1 MKSWLYLALVA
12 LPLGG
17 CVLPPA
23 VSIASLAFD
32 VGSFA
37 ATGKSATDHVISGI
51 AGEDCR
57 MLGVFEGE
65 ICREEQEFEAAVANL
80 EPLRPL
86 PEETAAAGGTLLA
99 EGRRAPIAPL
109 PVEPTLDLQ
118 PQAPPLQLAA
128 AGPGSDASALT
139 GLHYL
144 AAGLPRQDAGM
155 ATATDTAAAA
165 LLTPRPAPGP
175 AVDAGDLLTAS
186 PAIEMPAARRAASNP
201 QARQMAALAPVA
213 EEVQPQ
219 GDVRGL
225 VYGEDGQV
233 LGIAYAFQNPL
244 AGMDGNRESLN
255 RHLSLIDR

>member
-86 PEETAAAGGTLLA
+86 PEETAAA
-99 EGRRAPIAPL
+99 
-109 PVEPTLDLQ
+109 
-118 PQAPPLQLAA
+118 
-128 AGPGSDASALT
+128 
-139 GLHYL
+139 
-144 AAGLPRQDAGM
+144 
-155 ATATDTAAAA
+155 
-165 LLTPRPAPGP
+165 
-175 AVDAGDLLTAS
+175 AVSVAVA
-186 PAIEMPAARRAASNP
+186 MPAS
-201 QARQMAALAPVA
+201 
-213 EEVQPQ
+213 
-219 GDVRGL
+219 
-225 VYGEDGQV
+225 
-233 LGIAYAFQNPL
+233 
-244 AGMDGNRESLN
+244 
-255 RHLSLIDR
+255 

>member
-65 ICREEQEFEAAVANL
+65 ICREEQEFEAAVASL

-86 PEETAAAGGTLLA
+86 PSEPAMDLEPQT
-99 EGRRAPIAPL
+99 API
-109 PVEPTLDLQ
+109 
-118 PQAPPLQLAA
+118 QLAA
-128 AGPGSDASALT
+128 AEPDSDVSPLT
-139 GLHYL
+139 GLDYIS
-144 AAGLPRQDAGM
+144 AGLSRPA
-155 ATATDTAAAA
+155 ASAAA
-165 LLTPRPAPGP
+165 LPTPRPAPEP
-175 AVDAGDLLTAS
+175 AM
-186 PAIEMPAARRAASNP
+186 EREAAKP
-201 QARQMAALAPVA
+201 EVHQVAALMPVA
-213 EEVQPQ
+213 EGQAQ
-219 GDVRGL
+219 QSATRGL
-225 VYGEDGQV
+225 VYGDDGGV
-233 LGIAYAFQNPL
+233 LGVAYAFQNPL

-255 RHLSLIDR
+255 RRVSLIDR